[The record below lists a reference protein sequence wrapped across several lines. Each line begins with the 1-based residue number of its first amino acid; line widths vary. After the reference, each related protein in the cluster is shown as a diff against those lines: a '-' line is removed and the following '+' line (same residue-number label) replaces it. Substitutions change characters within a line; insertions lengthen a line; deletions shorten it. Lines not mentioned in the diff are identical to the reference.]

1 MSKVIH
7 YRITAY
13 RTVPIRSE
21 LTRLVRCTRQD
32 STATPG
38 HGKWRIE
45 ILDFPMDGI
54 LNTIYVHRSK
64 LRDIFLGRTI
74 CSKII
79 CSLALGSKIEWSAH
93 WELIP
98 KSEAIK
104 MLIEGEK

>member
-7 YRITAY
+7 YKITAW
-13 RTVPIRSE
+13 RTVPICSE

-38 HGKWRIE
+38 NVKWKIE

-54 LNTIYVHRSK
+54 LDTIYVHRSK
-64 LRDIFLGRTI
+64 LRDKFLGRTI
-74 CSKII
+74 CSKIV
-79 CSLALGSKIEWSAH
+79 CSLALGSKIDWTAH

>member
-1 MSKVIH
+1 MILH
-7 YRITAY
+7 YRIKAY

-38 HGKWRIE
+38 NVKWKIE
-45 ILDFPMDGI
+45 ILSFPMEGI
-54 LNTIYVHRSK
+54 LDTIYVHKSK

-79 CSLALGSKIEWSAH
+79 CTLGLGSEIEWRADY
-93 WELIP
+93 ERIP
-98 KSEAIK
+98 TSEAIK
-104 MLIEGEK
+104 MLIDGRK